1 MSPPRATSGSEK
13 RDARSS
19 ESGLR
24 PRGTTATGS
33 RGTRGSSAEA
43 RPRRRRSDGE
53 RSRDA
58 ILREATRL
66 ATLDG
71 IEGLSLGRL
80 AEAVGMSK
88 SGLFAH
94 FGSKEELQLA
104 TIEAASAIYDDVVI
118 APAQSSAPGVARL
131 RAYTERFLA
140 HVREGVFPGGC
151 FFASAASEL
160 DTHPG
165 RLRDLAMAVS
175 NRWMGLL
182 EAEVAAGQEAGEIDG
197 SLDAAQLAFELDAY
211 LFLANTLFVATA
223 DGKAL
228 RRAHDAVE
236 SRLAAARP
244 SARPLRP
251 PPTRSPR
258 PPARSGRA
266 SA

>member
-1 MSPPRATSGSEK
+1 MSTPRATPGSEK
-13 RDARSS
+13 RAGSARASKD
-19 ESGLR
+19 EPR
-24 PRGTTATGS
+24 PRGRTANGS
-33 RGTRGSSAEA
+33 RDARGSSGQE

-71 IEGLSLGRL
+71 IEGLSLARL
-80 AEAVGMSK
+80 ADAVGMSK

-104 TIEAASAIYDDVVI
+104 TIEAARAIYDDDVI
-118 APAQSSAPGVARL
+118 APAQSAAPGVARL
-131 RAYTERFLA
+131 RAYAERFLA
-140 HVREGVFPGGC
+140 HVQEGVFPGGC

-182 EAEVAAGQEAGEIDG
+182 EAEVAAGQQAGEIDG
-197 SLDAAQLAFELDAY
+197 SLDAAQLAFELDSY
-211 LFLANTLFVATA
+211 LFLANTLFVAS
-223 DGKAL
+223 GERKAL

-236 SRLAAARP
+236 SRLAATRP
-244 SARPLRP
+244 S
-251 PPTRSPR
+251 
-258 PPARSGRA
+258 G
-266 SA
+266 